1 MVLEAVVEGLEELID
16 GGHRLARHV
25 GEDER
30 LGVVGHVS
38 EPRHDAELESPA
50 EQRPADTAFHRV
62 R

>member
-1 MVLEAVVEGLEELID
+1 
-16 GGHRLARHV
+16 
-25 GEDER
+25 
-30 LGVVGHVS
+30 VGHVS